1 MNNILHIGL
10 NDSARQQIAQ
20 NLSMLLADTYVLYV
34 KTQNFHWNVVDI
46 RFYSLH
52 LFLEKE
58 YKKLNKAIDEI
69 AERIRKLGE
78 RSPGSLQQFLNITS
92 LKESDEDLTADEMLL
107 ELLKDHET
115 ICCFLRERIALAAK
129 LGDEGTSDLLIQR
142 LHAHEKSA
150 WMLRSQLPS
159 LSI

>member
-1 MNNILHIGL
+1 MNNILHLGL
-10 NDSARQQIAQ
+10 NDSVRQQIAQ

-34 KTQNFHWNVVDI
+34 KTQNFHWNVVDA

-58 YKKLNKAIDEI
+58 YEKLNKAIDEI

-115 ICCFLRERIALAAK
+115 ICCFLRERIALASK
-129 LGDEGTSDLLIQR
+129 LRDEGTSDLLIQR
-142 LHAHEKSA
+142 LRAHEKSA